1 MPASSN
7 DSPGAEHGARAPRR
21 PTADPRRFLVPAE
34 NLPTG
39 FASRLDDPAFVP
51 VATRPASTVVLAR
64 QGGDG
69 VEVLLLRRP
78 LRSGFAGGAWVFP
91 GGRVDTADGDPELTR
106 SLLGESSHDWAGRL
120 GLTDRAEALGY
131 VIAALRE
138 AWEETGILLGEA
150 SRAEALE
157 TTRRSLLSDEI
168 GMPEAVRAA
177 GIRFHVDDL
186 LYIAHWITPEPEARR
201 YDTRFF
207 LARVPDGV
215 ECVLEGDELV
225 EARWLPPATAVSEF
239 MEGEMILLPPT
250 VDTLRR
256 LASFSDLDEAWS
268 ELGRAEVPAILPRM
282 RREHGGIV
290 IEY

>member
-1 MPASSN
+1 MPDSSS
-7 DSPGAEHGARAPRR
+7 DRPGTEPGARARRR

-34 NLPTG
+34 NLPAG

-51 VATRPASTVVLAR
+51 AATRPASTVVLAR
-64 QGGDG
+64 PGNAG

-91 GGRVDTADGDPELTR
+91 GGRVDAADGDPELTR
-106 SLLGESSHDWAGRL
+106 SLLGESGQDWAARL
-120 GLTDRAEALGY
+120 GLSDRAEALGF

-150 SRAEALE
+150 SQAAALE
-157 TTRRSLLSDEI
+157 SIRRSLLSDEI
-168 GMPEAVRAA
+168 DMPEAVRAA

-207 LARVPDGV
+207 LARVPHGV

-225 EARWLPPATAVSEF
+225 EARWLPPGAAVSAF
-239 MEGEMILLPPT
+239 QDGEMILLPPT

-256 LASFSDLDEAWS
+256 LASFSSLDEAWA
-268 ELGRAEVPAILPRM
+268 ELGSAEVPAILPRM
-282 RREHGGIV
+282 RRESGGIV

>member
-1 MPASSN
+1 MSASPN
-7 DSPGAEHGARAPRR
+7 ESPDAERGAGAPRR

-34 NLPTG
+34 NLPAG

-51 VATRPASTVVLAR
+51 AQTRPASTVVLAR
-64 QGGDG
+64 PGSDG

-91 GGRVDTADGDPELTR
+91 GGRVDPADGDAELT
-106 SLLGESSHDWAGRL
+106 SSVLGESSHDWAGRL
-120 GLTDRAEALGY
+120 GLTDRAEALGF

-150 SRAEALE
+150 SRAAALE
-157 TTRRSLLSDEI
+157 STRRALLSDQI
-168 GMPEAVRAA
+168 DMPEAVRAA

-225 EARWLPPATAVSEF
+225 EARWLSPGVAVSQF
-239 MEGEMILLPPT
+239 HDGEMILLPPT

-256 LASFSDLDEAWS
+256 LASFADLDEAWA
-268 ELGRAEVPAILPRM
+268 ELGRLEVPAILPRM
-282 RREHGGIV
+282 HRESGGIV

>member
-1 MPASSN
+1 MSASPN
-7 DSPGAEHGARAPRR
+7 ESPDAERVAGAPRR

-34 NLPTG
+34 NLPAG

-51 VATRPASTVVLAR
+51 AQTRPASTVVLAR
-64 QGGDG
+64 PGSDG

-91 GGRVDTADGDPELTR
+91 GGRVDPADGDAELT
-106 SLLGESSHDWAGRL
+106 SSVLGESSHDWAGRL
-120 GLTDRAEALGY
+120 GLTDRAEALGF

-150 SRAEALE
+150 SRAAALE
-157 TTRRSLLSDEI
+157 STRRALLSDQI
-168 GMPEAVRAA
+168 DMPEAVRAA

-225 EARWLPPATAVSEF
+225 EARWLSPGVAVSQF
-239 MEGEMILLPPT
+239 HDGEMILLPPT

-256 LASFSDLDEAWS
+256 LASFADLDEAWA
-268 ELGRAEVPAILPRM
+268 ELGRLEVPAILPRM
-282 RREHGGIV
+282 HRESGGIV